1 MSRFIETIRV
11 DNGRIP
17 ELERHLTRLRETLRL
32 QSGVMPAGLEAAI
45 IKQNFPSNG
54 RYRLRIEYGLDEDWQ
69 METFPYM
76 RKKIEKM
83 RIMHFAPPDY
93 RFKYADRAWLD
104 TLLRNSGADEALI
117 ISNNKLTDTTIANI
131 VFTDGN
137 GWWTPDTPL
146 LAGTERTRL
155 LEAGIIS
162 ERSITLSDIISF
174 AGYRLINAMMPW
186 EDDVTYQ
193 MSTLIFQ

>member
-32 QSGVMPAGLEAAI
+32 QCGVMPTGLEAAI
-45 IKQNFPSNG
+45 IKQKFEWNG
-54 RYRLRIEYGLDEDWQ
+54 RCRLRIEYGLDGDWQ
-69 METFPYM
+69 IETFPYM

-83 RIMHFAPPDY
+83 RIMHFTPPDY

-104 TLLRNSGADEALI
+104 TLLGNSGADEALI
-117 ISNNKLTDTTIANI
+117 ISNNRLTDTTIANI
-131 VFTDGN
+131 VFTDGH

-146 LAGTERTRL
+146 LPGTERSRL
-155 LEAGIIS
+155 LEAGMIS
-162 ERSITLSDIISF
+162 ERRITLSDINAY

-186 EDDVTYQ
+186 EDNVTYQ
-193 MSTLIFQ
+193 MSTLILH